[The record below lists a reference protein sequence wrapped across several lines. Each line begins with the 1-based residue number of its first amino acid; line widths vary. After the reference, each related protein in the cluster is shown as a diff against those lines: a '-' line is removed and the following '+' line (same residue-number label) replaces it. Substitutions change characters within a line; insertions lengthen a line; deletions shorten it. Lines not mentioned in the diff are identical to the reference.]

1 MLCSMTRP
9 DIAEGSDGKS
19 AFVIRVEPRGLPQG
33 VGGFSSSVTVAT
45 MALRW
50 IKRNHAYVVRVR
62 HRRDDPLGGVI
73 HEEMWPSSG
82 EAFARAERLSEE
94 IRAGRAPWRS

>member
-33 VGGFSSSVTVAT
+33 VGGFSSMVMTAA

-50 IKRNHAYVVRVR
+50 MKRDHAYVVRVR
-62 HRRDDPLGGVI
+62 HATMVPL
-73 HEEMWPSSG
+73 EW
-82 EAFARAERLSEE
+82 
-94 IRAGRAPWRS
+94 